1 MNQDAATTTSL
12 FEVTFQFL
20 SILGGIVTIGGGLIA
35 WFRLRPELQ
44 QMRANAAHTLVQSA
58 VSEDAAEDAH
68 WQAIIKAQAEAVV
81 SPLRDEVEALRGEVR
96 VLRAEVEAHR
106 VRYLRA
112 ITYIRVLLAWARH
125 PSTSDAPAPPPE
137 LAVDI

>member
-1 MNQDAATTTSL
+1 MFESL
-12 FEVTFQFL
+12 AFQIVSL
-20 SILGGIVTIGGGLIA
+20 LGAIVTIGGGLIA

-44 QMRANAAHTLVQSA
+44 QLRAAAQHTMVQAA
-58 VSEDAAEDAH
+58 VTQDAAEDAH

-81 SPLRDEVEALRGEVR
+81 APLRDEVDQLRAEVR
-96 VLRAEVEAHR
+96 VQRAEVEAHR

-125 PSTSDAPAPPPE
+125 PSTSDVPPPPAE

>member
-1 MNQDAATTTSL
+1 MTGSVEASIFERTFEITS
-12 FEVTFQFL
+12 VIGAVIT
-20 SILGGIVTIGGGLIA
+20 VGGGLLA
-35 WFRLRPELQ
+35 WFRLRPELNAL
-44 QMRANAAHTLVQSA
+44 RAQARHTLVQAS

-81 SPLRDEVEALRGEVR
+81 TPLRDEVEALRTEVR

-112 ITYIRVLLAWARH
+112 IAYIRNLLAWSRH
-125 PSTSDAPAPPPE
+125 PHLTDVPPPPPE

>member
-1 MNQDAATTTSL
+1 MNEPVETAMFETV
-12 FEVTFQFL
+12 FEVV
-20 SILGGIVTIGGGLIA
+20 SIIGALITIGGGLLA
-35 WFRLRPELQ
+35 WFRLRPELNAL
-44 QMRANAAHTLVQSA
+44 RAQARHTLVQAS

-81 SPLRDEVEALRGEVR
+81 TPLRDEVEALRSEVR

-106 VRYLRA
+106 VRYMRA
-112 ITYIRVLLAWARH
+112 IAYIRNLLAWSRH
-125 PSTSDAPAPPPE
+125 PSLSDVPAPPPE